1 MHTCISHTLIHVP
14 KFIYIYI
21 YGTSKCKVMDASPK
35 NEITGCTGT
44 AMSWMF
50 KRYSCLTVF

>member
-1 MHTCISHTLIHVP
+1 MYKPYSNTCTRV
-14 KFIYIYI
+14 YI
-21 YGTSKCKVMDASPK
+21 YGTNKCKVMDASPK